1 MFEPKEPY
9 GNWIMS
15 QVYKES
21 SYTSLH
27 FINMADKLQI
37 KEVNFCLFMM
47 TMMHKV
53 CRERGMLHAWTPKQY
68 KLAKLTP
75 TEAGCCQPPSE
86 CGYPAVNA
94 SYYDLTFHPVS
105 PNHDCKRYKNSQNAI
120 IVTCK

>member
-1 MFEPKEPY
+1 
-9 GNWIMS
+9 
-15 QVYKES
+15 
-21 SYTSLH
+21 
-27 FINMADKLQI
+27 MADKLQI

-53 CRERGMLHAWTPKQY
+53 CRERGMLHAWLNNSHNLKQLRVCLVKTEDCNNISKRYETPKQY